1 MEFQNQ
7 HTNLT
12 NRIKVMTELE
22 QQTYVSTV
30 FNVLEVYPY
39 ERMNRKFEMSID
51 MCDSIDW
58 SHEDECGN
66 IFDSIIGEVG

>member
-1 MEFQNQ
+1 
-7 HTNLT
+7 
-12 NRIKVMTELE
+12 MTELE

-51 MCDSIDW
+51 MSGISWDF
-58 SHEDECGN
+58 EDECGN
-66 IFDSIIGEVG
+66 IFDSIIEEVG

>member
-1 MEFQNQ
+1 
-7 HTNLT
+7 
-12 NRIKVMTELE
+12 MTELE

-39 ERMNRKFEMSID
+39 ERMNRKFEMTID

-58 SHEDECGN
+58 SHKDECGN